1 MKTKAKPKFYWSVRN
16 FYIGLVK
23 FGVGNIGEKG

>member
-1 MKTKAKPKFYWSVRN
+1 MKTKAKPKFDWSARN
-16 FYIGLVK
+16 FYIGLV